1 MKVYIIFSHI
11 YDLPRGVYSTLELA
25 QSAIEYFELEG
36 DSLMVIECILDSSQ
50 TKNLDL

>member
-1 MKVYIIFSHI
+1 MKVFILFSHI

-25 QSAIEYFELEG
+25 ISAKEDFELED
-36 DSLMVIECILDSSQ
+36 DSIMIIECELDSSQ